1 MRLAAIERRIF
12 ELESS
17 RRGGTDPAIVLA
29 LLDWLDSVEIR
40 DGNLLARFHDSLL
53 YLCAYPPSQQVLRRA
68 ESLLKRFGGRVER
81 LERSGDI
88 SPLLEPE
95 VSGIAGTSI
104 ETPGFSYEVVRW
116 LQEKFPRQ
124 TAIDWDTEPAAERLV
139 SLLTPLIPLLGEESN
154 ADANVDYRPWLA
166 AANLSR
172 PGRGLAWLLRNLGR
186 IPIEPHQLA
195 ALYDSLQLTI
205 QWRLG
210 ESPMS
215 RTRMRR
221 RPGSTFFQRTPPLP
235 RRDVSLAR
243 QLAAPPLPILKL
255 SMRDGEAVLD
265 LARGSMALRYREL
278 YCFNWG
284 DPRSVVRA
292 DAGRGLQIFLVGVVP
307 EKRLPLRASF
317 GTFFVRNGV
326 PVGYADAFGLC
337 ERMDVSFN
345 IFYAFRDGESAY
357 CFAQLLKLYRQ
368 LFGSTSF
375 SIDPFQLGVGNEEAI
390 KAGAFWFYRK
400 LGFRSVDPGIERIA
414 QREEERIAADPLQR
428 TTERV
433 LRRMARS
440 PMNWDADESDDSGR
454 LSRSAGRDWDRFH
467 VHNLGIAVQ
476 RNWSRH
482 GGSSADFIDFCLRRV
497 AAHLQMRVGVLTT
510 LERRALEGLA
520 PVLLL
525 ARMERWTAEER
536 AAARR
541 IIRAKTARREDDYL
555 RLLSQHVRLRRALLA
570 HGSDRKSPRDDMTSR
585 TG

>member
-1 MRLAAIERRIF
+1 M
-12 ELESS
+12 
-17 RRGGTDPAIVLA
+17 
-29 LLDWLDSVEIR
+29 
-40 DGNLLARFHDSLL
+40 
-53 YLCAYPPSQQVLRRA
+53 
-68 ESLLKRFGGRVER
+68 ER

-116 LQEKFPRQ
+116 LRRDVRCRRRIELGTPGASPRGEG
-124 TAIDWDTEPAAERLV
+124 AP

-166 AANLSR
+166 AANLNR
-172 PGRGLAWLLRNLGR
+172 PEQGLAWLLRNLGR
-186 IPIEPHQLA
+186 IPIEPHHLA

-205 QWRLG
+205 RWRLG

-243 QLAAPPLPILKL
+243 QLARRPLPISKL

-454 LSRSAGRDWDRFH
+454 LSRIGPGRDWDRFH
-467 VHNLGIAVQ
+467 VRNLGIAVQ

-497 AAHLQMRVGVLTT
+497 AAQLQMKVGVLTT

-570 HGSDRKSPRDDMTSR
+570 HGSDRKSARDDMTSR

>member
-1 MRLAAIERRIF
+1 VRLAAIERRIV

-17 RRGGTDPAIVLA
+17 RRGSTDPATVLA
-29 LLDWLDSVEIR
+29 LLDWLASAEIR
-40 DGNLLARFHDSLL
+40 DGNLLARFHDALL
-53 YLCAYPPSQQVLRRA
+53 YLCAYPPSPQVLRRA
-68 ESLLKRFGGRVER
+68 ESLLKRFGGRVAR
-81 LERSGDI
+81 LEHTGDI

-124 TAIDWDTEPAAERLV
+124 TAIDWNTEPAAERLV
-139 SLLTPLIPLLGEESN
+139 SLLTPLIPFLGEESN

-166 AANLSR
+166 AASLTR
-172 PGRGLAWLLRNLGR
+172 EGRGLEWLLRNLGR

-195 ALYDSLQLTI
+195 ALYDSIQLTI

-221 RPGSTFFQRTPPLP
+221 RPRSMFFQRTPPLP

-243 QLAAPPLPILKL
+243 EIAAPPLRISKL
-255 SMRDGEAVLD
+255 PLREGEAVLD
-265 LARGSMALRYREL
+265 LARASMAVRYREL

-284 DPRSVVRA
+284 DPRSVISA
-292 DAGRGLQIFLVGVVP
+292 DAGRGLQIFLVSVVP

-317 GTFFVRNGV
+317 GTFFLRNGV

-337 ERMDVSFN
+337 ERIDVSFN

-400 LGFRSVDPGIERIA
+400 LGFRSVDPAIERLA
-414 QREEERIAADPLQR
+414 QREEERISEDPRER
-428 TTERV
+428 TPARV

-440 PMNWDADESDDSGR
+440 SMTWDANQSDDSR
-454 LSRSAGRDWDRFH
+454 LPARSAGRDWDRFH
-467 VHNLGIAVQ
+467 VRNLGIAVQ

-482 GGSSADFIDFCLRRV
+482 GGSSSDFIDFCLRRV
-497 AAHLQMRVGVLTT
+497 AAQLQMKVGGLTT
-510 LERRALEGLA
+510 VERRALEGLA
-520 PVLLL
+520 PVLML
-525 ARMERWTAEER
+525 ARMEQFSEEER

-541 IIRAKTARREDDYL
+541 IVHAKAARREDDYL
-555 RLLSQHVRLRRALLA
+555 RLLSQHERLRRSLLD
-570 HGSDRKSPRDDMTSR
+570 HGSVRKSKA
-585 TG
+585 